1 MSKDKPAPG
10 PAGALSGSASAPKW
24 TEAQLRGITAT
35 GHSILVSAAAGSGKT
50 AMLAARC
57 AHLVCDT
64 PDCDA
69 DELLVV
75 TFTEAA
81 AAQMKSR
88 IHKAVRDR
96 ALAKDSERL
105 RRQVALVERASVGTL
120 HSFCARLL
128 REHFHAVGLDPA
140 FTVLDGEEAALLR
153 REVARSLFD
162 DRYELDAAGDFHRF
176 IDSYGEGDDARL
188 IRRVIQTHEMLAS
201 LVDPAGWI
209 ERSRWRIAQA
219 AELPLEQTELGQ
231 ELTGILSRT
240 LADLRS
246 RCQRAIELVGGM
258 RNFPRY
264 VATLTECSQVLRFW
278 HETLADDGIDA
289 LREHVCGHDP
299 PRLAPVASGTP
310 GRDIAKAAV
319 DSVREPM
326 RKGLLCDVL
335 RFTSEQWKQGLEAIG
350 PHAGVFLGLVEE
362 FAERYRLAKDASRV
376 VDFSDLERLALQV
389 LRDEGGTEL
398 QPSAAARAYHKR
410 FKHVLVDEYQDI
422 NEVQDAILSLLSRE
436 CLCEE
441 PGNVGNLF
449 CVGDVKQSIYRFR
462 LAEAQRFLDRQKLF
476 RGPPPR
482 EQPARGEVID
492 LQSNFRS
499 RQPLLEAINGI
510 FERLMSEE
518 AVDIEY
524 DTTHRLHAGL
534 RYPASD
540 GKACFTGA
548 PIEMHLLPDD
558 LTSSEDEEAADPCG
572 EAELDRTE
580 REAAL
585 VARRIRRL
593 MGLDGSPASF
603 VSEKDA
609 TGTLTSR
616 PIRFSDIVI
625 LLRSLRYKSE
635 QYADVLRRAGIP
647 VHAQSGSGY
656 FDSMEVRDML
666 ALLSVLDNQ
675 RQDIP
680 LATVLRSPLA
690 NLHFRQHRAPDA
702 SCSLSSRERAGV
714 RGGGGRSSPAS
725 PHPSPLPEGEGTGR
739 ESPRV
744 EDSLRE
750 GEGIGM
756 ESPGVEDSLA
766 RIRLAF
772 PATGDHAVPFHDA
785 VVLYA
790 QQKDDDLSAQLNSFL
805 TQLENWR
812 QLAHRRP
819 LAEFIQTIYE
829 QTGYLAF
836 CAGLHDGAQRVANL
850 MDLAERA
857 GQFGT
862 FHRQSLSRFMQF
874 LQSLRDEAE
883 LGQPSVASE
892 ADNVVRVMS
901 IHRSKGL
908 EFPVVVL
915 PDLGKGVNF
924 TDCQGTILTD
934 RTRGLGMA
942 VVDERKMIRYPSL
955 ASVIV
960 QQRLKQQSLAEELRV
975 LYVAMTRAREHLIL
989 IGTCESKE
997 PEKWSSRWSNYAGAF
1012 PGDMILGARCLLDW
1026 LGPVVAAQSPDTA
1039 PVIEVTRHT
1048 AEEVMSWEKDHSRRP
1063 VLSPEQSRLAALQPL
1078 VPVPA
1083 PDPAAREVIARLGF
1097 SYPFARF
1104 TSLAA
1109 AQAVTRLANHGAVA
1123 TQDASAVL
1131 PSQLPK
1137 PKFLADVA
1145 ASASDIGTSTH
1156 LVLSRLDFSRPCIGE
1171 DLSHQIA
1178 AMVQRRSLSDWQ
1190 AKMVNQDAIGW
1201 LIGSEVGALLKTNAG
1216 NLRREAPI
1224 HFSVAASELAPS
1236 DDLQDRVMVRG
1247 RIDVLIPTAQGGILI
1262 DYKTDNISP
1271 AAVPFRA
1278 QHHDGQLEQYREAI
1292 GKITGMPVCQT
1303 FLVFLRPRVIW
1314 SG

>member
-1 MSKDKPAPG
+1 MSKDKPAPN

-24 TEAQLRGITAT
+24 TEAQLRGITTT

-88 IHKAVRDR
+88 IHSAIRDR

-162 DRYELDAAGDFHRF
+162 DRYETDATGDFHRF

-209 ERSRWRIAQA
+209 ERSRWRIGQA
-219 AELPLEQTELGQ
+219 AEIPLQQTELGQ
-231 ELTGILSRT
+231 ELTAILSRT

-246 RCQRAIELVGGM
+246 RCDHALELVGGM
-258 RNFPRY
+258 RTFPKY

-289 LREHVCGHDP
+289 LAEHVCGHDP
-299 PRLAPVASGTP
+299 PRLASVPSGTP
-310 GRDIAKAAV
+310 GKEIAKAAV

-326 RKGLLCDVL
+326 TKGLLCDVL
-335 RFTSEQWKQGLEAIG
+335 RFTTEQWKQGLEAIA
-350 PHAGVFLGLVEE
+350 PHTEVFLGLVDQ
-362 FAERYRLAKDASRV
+362 FGKRYGLAKDASRV

-389 LRDEGGTEL
+389 LRDEGGTRL
-398 QPSAAARAYHKR
+398 QPSAAAGAYHKR

-476 RGPPPR
+476 REPTPR
-482 EQPARGEVID
+482 AEPARGEVIH

-510 FERLMSEE
+510 FERLMSEG

-534 RYPASD
+534 KYPASD
-540 GKACFTGA
+540 GKVCFTGA

-558 LTSSEDEEAADPCG
+558 LTSSEVGEAADPCE

-585 VARRIRRL
+585 VAQRIRRL
-593 MGLDGSPASF
+593 MGMDGSPASC
-603 VSEKDA
+603 VSEKDT
-609 TGTLTSR
+609 TGALKSR

-690 NLHFRQHRAPDA
+690 VSISRPLSLQEKRAELA
-702 SCSLSSRERAGV
+702 TARERAAV

-725 PHPSPLPEGEGTGR
+725 PHPSPLPEGEGIRGFP
-739 ESPRV
+739 SPPRTS
-744 EDSLRE
+744 EDF
-750 GEGIGM
+750 
-756 ESPGVEDSLA
+756 LA

-772 PATGDHAVPFHDA
+772 PATGDDAVAFHDA

-790 QQKDDDLSAQLNSFL
+790 EQKNDDLSAQLNSFL

-819 LAEFIQTIYE
+819 LAEVIQTIYE
-829 QTGYLAF
+829 QTGFLAF

-874 LQSLRDEAE
+874 LQSLRDEAD

-915 PDLGKGVNF
+915 PDLGKGINF
-924 TDCQGTILTD
+924 TDCQGAILTD

-960 QQRLKQQSLAEELRV
+960 QHRLKQQSLAEELRV

-989 IGTCESKE
+989 IGTCDSNE
-997 PEKWSSRWSNYAGAF
+997 PEKWSSRWANYAGAF
-1012 PGDMILGARCLLDW
+1012 PGDMVLGARCLLDW
-1026 LGPVVAAQSPDTA
+1026 LGPVVAAQSSDTA
-1039 PVIEVTRHT
+1039 PIIEVTRHM
-1048 AEEVMSWEKDHSRRP
+1048 AEEVVSWEKAHSRRP
-1063 VLSPEQSRLAALQPL
+1063 MLSPEQSRLAALQPL
-1078 VPVPA
+1078 DPVPA
-1083 PDPAAREVIARLGF
+1083 IDPAAREVIARLGF

-1109 AQAVTRLANHGAVA
+1109 AQAVTIRANHVAVA
-1123 TQDASAVL
+1123 TQDASAAA
-1131 PSQLPK
+1131 PRELPK

-1156 LVLSRLDFSRPCIGE
+1156 LVLSHLDFSRPCIGE
-1171 DLSHQIA
+1171 DLARQIA
-1178 AMVQRRSLSDWQ
+1178 AMVQRQSLSDLQ
-1190 AKMVNQDAIGW
+1190 AKMIDQDAIAW
-1201 LIGSEVGALLKTNAG
+1201 LIGSEVGTLLKTNAG
-1216 NLRREAPI
+1216 NLRREAPM
-1224 HFSVAASELAPS
+1224 HFAVAAPDLAPS
-1236 DDLQDRVMVRG
+1236 DDPRDRVMVRG
-1247 RIDVLIPTAQGGILI
+1247 RIDVLIPTATGGILI

-1278 QHHDGQLEQYREAI
+1278 QYHDGQLEQYREAI
-1292 GKITGMPVCQT
+1292 GKITGMPVCQIY
-1303 FLVFLRPRVIW
+1303 LVFLTPRVIW